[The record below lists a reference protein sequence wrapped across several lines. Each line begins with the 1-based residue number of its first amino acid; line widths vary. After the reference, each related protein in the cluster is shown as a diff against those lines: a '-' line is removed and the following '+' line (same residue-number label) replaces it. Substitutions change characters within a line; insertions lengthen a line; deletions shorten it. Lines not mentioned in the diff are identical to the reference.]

1 MLTIGEFS
9 SICQVSTKTLRYYA
23 EIGLLQPYE
32 INRENG
38 YRYYAIEQLETM
50 LMIERLKTYGFS
62 LEEIKA
68 LLEQSLPREKL
79 YQQLIQK
86 KQDIQ
91 ECIQNQKRI
100 LMQLEYDLHSLEKG
114 KSMMA
119 YMENISIQLVE
130 VAPMN
135 LLSHRCMVEEAAFQE
150 AYEIQFQSLLK
161 QITMKGLTIVDA
173 PLVLFHSADFTP
185 QGMDTEFAF
194 PIQEKVQGT
203 RVCTPGLCIKSV
215 LHGSYSNLSSVYAK
229 QWEWMEKNG
238 YQNHGPLF
246 EQYMVDPEQVKDET
260 EYLTEIYQPVQKK
273 G

>member
-32 INRENG
+32 INQENG

-62 LEEIKA
+62 LEEIKD
-68 LLEQSLPREKL
+68 LRKQSLPKEEL
-79 YQQLIQK
+79 YQQLKQK
-86 KQDIQ
+86 KQDMQESIQ
-91 ECIQNQKRI
+91 KQKRI
-100 LMQLEYDLHSLEKG
+100 LLQLEYDLENLEKG
-114 KSMMA
+114 KTLMS

-130 VAPMN
+130 AAPMN
-135 LLSHRCMVEEAAFQE
+135 LLAHRCMVEEDAFQE

-161 QITMKGLTIVDA
+161 QITRKGLTIAGA
-173 PLVLFHSADFTP
+173 PLVLFHSSDFTP

-194 PIQEKVQGT
+194 PVQERVQGT
-203 RVCTPGLCIKSV
+203 SVFTPGLCIKSV

-246 EQYMVDPEQVKDET
+246 EQYMVDPEQVKDEA
-260 EYLTEIYQPVQKK
+260 EYLTEIYQPVQEK